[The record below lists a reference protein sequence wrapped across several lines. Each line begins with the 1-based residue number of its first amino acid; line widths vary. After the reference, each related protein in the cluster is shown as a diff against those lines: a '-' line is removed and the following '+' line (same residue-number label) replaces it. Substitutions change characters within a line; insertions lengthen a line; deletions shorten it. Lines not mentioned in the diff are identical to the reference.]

1 MLLWVSNC
9 FGHWPFGFGRSI
21 SWLYTCWYVR
31 VAPVLYPLAW
41 CDHLGWNWSSARRT
55 IEPFRNYQSTEYI
68 HIYIYLYYSN
78 YWTVSIY
85 LDTCASGDELQLVLC
100 SSHISPEGMPFCH
113 NWQQWLIWL
122 FLLDPY
128 VNSKK
133 SHDGKVGIHLYPMI
147 STVFHASHFTQSQK
161 KWRIPGILY

>member
-1 MLLWVSNC
+1 MALHMLI
-9 FGHWPFGFGRSI
+9 RSCGSSAI
-21 SWLYTCWYVR
+21 SASMMWSSWLKLVISQKNHRAISELSIYGVHT
-31 VAPVLYPLAW
+31 
-41 CDHLGWNWSSARRT
+41 
-55 IEPFRNYQSTEYI
+55 
-68 HIYIYLYYSN
+68 YIYLYYSN